1 MNAISKVVVEDLERI
16 ASTSIAWERLKGR
29 SILITG
35 ANGFL
40 PAYMVETLI
49 FLNQSHGLGCKVVG
63 LVRSMD
69 KATSRFKKY
78 QGRSDLELVQGD
90 ISVEREWR
98 HSCHVIIHAAS
109 QASPVFYGRDPVG
122 TMNANILGTS
132 HLLKMAREWQAEEF
146 LYFSSGEVY
155 GEVTP
160 DKIPTREGDYGY
172 IDISNS
178 RSCYAESKRASET
191 LGMSYAAQFQTP
203 FKVVRPFHTYGPG
216 MSLDDGRVFADFV
229 SDIAHGRDIILK
241 SEGTAVRAF
250 CYLSD
255 AVTGFFTVLLH
266 GSQATAYNV
275 GNPDGA
281 ISIRDLADLLVGL
294 FPERK
299 LAVQRDM
306 NSYAAGYMPS
316 AISINCPN
324 VDRLR
329 ELGWR
334 PHFSV
339 AEGFRRTVLH
349 FSA

>member
-1 MNAISKVVVEDLERI
+1 MSVASGIIEEDLEQI
-16 ASTSIAWERLKGR
+16 AATPLEWERLKGKTV
-29 SILITG
+29 LITG
-35 ANGFL
+35 ASGFL
-40 PAYMVETLI
+40 PAYMVETLL
-49 FLNQSHGLGCKVVG
+49 FLNGMKGLGCTVVG
-63 LVRSMD
+63 LVRNLE
-69 KATSRFKKY
+69 KANARFKKY
-78 QGRSDLELVQGD
+78 EGRCDLKLIQGD
-90 ISVEREWR
+90 VSVEREWR
-98 HSCHVIIHAAS
+98 ERCNMIIHAAS
-109 QASPVFYGRDPVG
+109 QASPVFYGKDPVG

-132 HLLKMAREWQAEEF
+132 HLLKMARSWDVDEF

-155 GEVTP
+155 GEVSP
-160 DKIPTREGDYGY
+160 DKLPTRESDYGY
-172 IDISNS
+172 IDINNS

-191 LGMSYAAQFQTP
+191 LGMSYAAQYMTP

-216 MSLDDGRVFADFV
+216 MALDDGRVFADFV
-229 SDIAHGRDIILK
+229 NDIVHCRDIVLK

-266 GSQATAYNV
+266 GAQATAYNV

-299 LAVQRDM
+299 LAVKREI

-316 AISINCPN
+316 SISINCPN
-324 VDRLR
+324 VDRLK

-334 PHFSV
+334 PSYSV
-339 AEGFRRTVLH
+339 REGFRRTVLH
-349 FSA
+349 WS